1 MLTSVSVD
9 YYEELGVSRTA
20 SAEEIRRSWKRLA
33 RLFHPDHQ
41 SDPELR
47 AAAEV
52 QMRRLNE
59 ILAILTDPLERM
71 RYDLMFESEPED
83 ANPRS
88 RWSMLRTLF
97 RLDLKSAMWFAA
109 GAVLACAVALWIVEP
124 RSADRPET
132 ASNPGALTAA
142 AAKEPDE
149 VTLLDRRIQE
159 LRQRYPPD
167 PARAETGPI
176 TANPVT
182 APAPS
187 HAAPSLPPAT
197 SSATSPVPG
206 AAPPPARQAVAL
218 SMIAASTIAAQAP
231 VPAPTVRPEPRPA
244 RARAGLPGLWRYAMT
259 GHPSTLPGV
268 FAAERVEVAITEQSG
283 ILYGYFLGRYA
294 VSGSSVSPDVDFRFS
309 GPAGTEMTKLAWG
322 GMNGNRGEINLRPL
336 PGDALEVVWVT
347 THMEHTG
354 NLASGQI
361 TLHRVEE

>member
-9 YYEELGVSRTA
+9 YYEELGVARTA
-20 SAEEIRRSWKRLA
+20 SAEEIRRSYKRLA

-47 AAAEV
+47 AAAEL

-59 ILAILTDPLERM
+59 ILAVLTDPMERM
-71 RYDLMFESEPED
+71 RYDLMFDSESED
-83 ANPRS
+83 ANPGS
-88 RWSMLRTLF
+88 RWSTLGSLF

-109 GAVLACAVALWIVEP
+109 GGVFACVIALWIVAP
-124 RSADRPET
+124 RSADRPER
-132 ASNPGALTAA
+132 ASNPGALTLA

-167 PARAETGPI
+167 PARTETG
-176 TANPVT
+176 TTGANPLT
-182 APAPS
+182 APTPS
-187 HAAPSLPPAT
+187 HPEPSLPPAAPP
-197 SSATSPVPG
+197 ATSPAPG
-206 AAPPPARQAVAL
+206 TVPPPVRQAVV
-218 SMIAASTIAAQAP
+218 ASTTAAQAP
-231 VPAPTVRPEPRPA
+231 VPAPTARPEPRPTP
-244 RARAGLPGLWRYAMT
+244 ARAGLPGLWRYTMT

-283 ILYGYFLGRYA
+283 VLYGYFLGRYA

-309 GPAGTEMTKLAWG
+309 GPAGTEMTKLAWA
-322 GMNGNRGEINLRPL
+322 GMNGNRGEIDLRPL
-336 PGDALEVVWVT
+336 PSDALEVVWVT
-347 THMEHTG
+347 THMEHEG
-354 NLASGQI
+354 NLASGKI

>member
-20 SAEEIRRSWKRLA
+20 SAEEIRRSYKRLA

-59 ILAILTDPLERM
+59 ILALLTDPMERM
-71 RYDLMFESEPED
+71 RYDLIFDSEPED

-88 RWSMLRTLF
+88 RWAMPRPLLRLN
-97 RLDLKSAMWFAA
+97 LKSWVWFAA
-109 GAVLACAVALWIVEP
+109 GAVLACMIARWIVEP

-132 ASNPGALTAA
+132 ATNAA
-142 AAKEPDE
+142 ALAASAAKAPDE
-149 VTLLDRRIQE
+149 VTLLDRRIEE
-159 LRQRYPPD
+159 LRRRYPPD
-167 PARAETGPI
+167 PARAEAAT
-176 TANPVT
+176 TAANPIT

-187 HAAPSLPPAT
+187 RPAPSLPATFPAT
-197 SSATSPVPG
+197 SPAPG
-206 AAPPPARQAVAL
+206 AAPPPSRQAVV
-218 SMIAASTIAAQAP
+218 ASTIAAEAP
-231 VPAPTVRPEPRPA
+231 VPAPTARPERRPA
-244 RARAGLPGLWRYAMT
+244 PARSGLPGLWRYTMT

-268 FAAERVEVAITEQSG
+268 FAAERVEVAVTEQSG
-283 ILYGYFLGRYA
+283 VIYGYFLGRYA

-309 GPAGTEMTKLAWG
+309 GPAGTEMTKLAWA

-347 THMEHTG
+347 THMEHMG

-361 TLHRVEE
+361 TLHRVGE